1 MTKGSGIWIGM
12 AISGLVAG
20 CGNGNNTHRETPT
33 SGTIQISVDE
43 SYRPVIDSEIK
54 VFESSYPNAH
64 VIPHYKAEA
73 QCLRDLAADTT
84 RMILVTRGLTEAEE
98 KFYNDSFHIEPTFGP
113 LALDAIGIIVNNH
126 SPDSIFDIKDLQD
139 LLNGIDTK
147 HVAVMDGV
155 TETGTVRFAIDSILR
170 GQHLGKN
177 VMAAK
182 SSEGVLDYVSKNE
195 NAIGFVGVNWIGD
208 QEDPERETWVK
219 SVHVAAVR
227 CTSCGGPTYVKPYQ
241 ANIYLHRY
249 PFVRSLYYILKENWS
264 GVGNNFVNF
273 LQYERGQLIFQKAYL
288 WPTGMSFQVRDV
300 QISQ

>member
-1 MTKGSGIWIGM
+1 MMKGSGIWIGM

-20 CGNGNNTHRETPT
+20 CGNGNNTHGETPT
-33 SGTIQISVDE
+33 SGTINISVDE

-64 VIPHYKAEA
+64 IIPHYKAEA
-73 QCLRDLAADTT
+73 QCLRDLTTDTT
-84 RMILVTRGLTEAEE
+84 RMILVTRGLTEADE
-98 KFYNDSFHIEPTFGP
+98 KFYSDSFHMEPTFGP
-113 LALDAIGIIVNNH
+113 LALDAIAIVVNNQ
-126 SPDSIFDIKDLQD
+126 SPDSIFEIKDLQN
-139 LLNGIDTK
+139 LLNGTDTK

-155 TETGTVRFAIDSILR
+155 TATSTVRFAIDSILR
-170 GQHLGKN
+170 GQPVGKN

-182 SSEGVLDYVSKNE
+182 SSEGVLDYVSKNK

-208 QEDPERETWVK
+208 QQDPERETWVK
-219 SVHVAAVR
+219 SVTVAAVR

-241 ANIYLHRY
+241 ANIYLRRY